1 LKPELPFKKK
11 NLNFFFQ
18 TDKDGRPANQQEKTE
33 TESGHL
39 ELGFQGSQISN
50 L

>member
-1 LKPELPFKKK
+1 MKPE
-11 NLNFFFQ
+11 FFFFKQ
-18 TDKDGRPANQQEKTE
+18 DKDGRPANQQEKIE

-39 ELGFQGSQISN
+39 ELGFPGSQISN